1 MADAVRPAGADVM
14 PIRWRLAV
22 YGLLAFVPLA
32 PILERVGVDS
42 AWVFGAAALAL
53 VPLSRLVGRANEEVA
68 AYAGARA
75 GGLLTATLAYAPQL
89 VLCTLALAAGRHEL
103 VKASITGALLSTLLL
118 VMGLAF
124 FAGGLRHRRQYF
136 NREQAELSATMMVL
150 SVIALAVPA
159 LYGTFV
165 PAPRNSGPIE
175 SLSEGVAATM
185 LVVYALALY
194 FALFWDDEPSAIA
207 GAPAA
212 APRWPLRRALATLA
226 AALVGVAWLGSIF
239 VDQIGPL
246 TRDHGVTEMFVGL
259 IIVPL
264 ATNVSAHFMGV
275 EMAWRNRADI
285 SIAATLGSSI
295 HIALF
300 VAPLLVFLSLLLGHP
315 MDLIFSPLE
324 LVALAAASGVAT
336 LVAHDGASNWL
347 EGVMLMAVYAMLAM
361 AFWWAPGIR

>member
-1 MADAVRPAGADVM
+1 MNG
-14 PIRWRLAV
+14 RLRYL
-22 YGLLAFVPLA
+22 YGLLAFAPLA
-32 PILERVGVDS
+32 AILERAGADS
-42 AWVFGAAALAL
+42 AWTFGAAALAL

-68 AYAGARA
+68 AHAGPRG
-75 GGLLTATLAYAPQL
+75 GGLLTATLSFAPQL
-89 VLCTLALAAGRHEL
+89 VLCALALAAGRHEL

-124 FAGGLRHRRQYF
+124 FLGGLRHRRQYF

-165 PAPRNSGPIE
+165 PTLRNSGPVE

-185 LVVYALALY
+185 LIVYALALY
-194 FALFWDDEPSAIA
+194 FALFWDDGPSVV
-207 GAPAA
+207 AA
-212 APRWPLRRALATLA
+212 ATAGPPRWPLGRSLAALAGALA
-226 AALVGVAWLGSIF
+226 GVALVGRIF

-246 TRDHGVTEMFVGL
+246 TARHGVSEMFVGL
-259 IIVPL
+259 IAVPL
-264 ATNVSAHFMGV
+264 ATNVAAHLMGV
-275 EMAWRNRADI
+275 EMAWRNRSDV
-285 SIAATLGSSI
+285 SIAATLGASI

-361 AFWWAPGIR
+361 AFWWVPGVG